1 MKKQYATDKE
11 AFGIKKRV
19 QRKKKERTNEKQ
31 NVT

>member
-11 AFGIKKRV
+11 AFGIKKKSA
-19 QRKKKERTNEKQ
+19 KKKERKNEKQ